1 MNSKVKVLSLL
12 VLLAQAYVTPAF
24 ASIELVFPWYFP
36 GTCGSCKYSQH
47 GLDWLRWGSTVYAE
61 VSWEPSNT
69 IGFGLMC
76 GQTHEYYK
84 GSDGWTYQEM
94 EVPWTDP
101 DVNYWYIY
109 VYNYGGST
117 IDYEI
122 IVWNIDYA

>member
-1 MNSKVKVLSLL
+1 
-12 VLLAQAYVTPAF
+12 
-24 ASIELVFPWYFP
+24 
-36 GTCGSCKYSQH
+36 
-47 GLDWLRWGSTVYAE
+47 
-61 VSWEPSNT
+61 
-69 IGFGLMC
+69 
-76 GQTHEYYK
+76 
-84 GSDGWTYQEM
+84 M